1 MKNGKDMCSSQS
13 YLATDIHTDINT
25 KNVIIKYDDTI
36 RSEQVEN
43 FS

>member
-1 MKNGKDMCSSQS
+1 MKNGKDLCSSQS

-25 KNVIIKYDDTI
+25 KNVIIKYDTI
-36 RSEQVEN
+36 RSEKLEN